1 MPPGVPGMLSVLL
14 PLLRFVFEGHREQ
27 FSNPRFVC
35 DLVSCLATTGFSS
48 ADATG
53 LPDWV
58 RALAGI
64 IMDAAVDSGT
74 ALASTQATSYSLAMF
89 TSTLMISSGLLSLL
103 RPWRARVHRGD
114 ADGGTPQTPTELLIA
129 AAIKDH
135 SWMIQSLLRQFRLDV
150 NTTDDMGRTA
160 LFHAVQ
166 NGNTNTA
173 WRLLRECAADPR
185 GHALSARPE
194 RKIAFAMALHRRL
207 GRDSRASAL
216 PPELLE
222 AVLEACRDPSD
233 VLSTVAARAGHADLA
248 SLLEWLEGLE
258 DAPPVHKDANDA
270 ATEAASRGDFDCPA
284 CGENATSPWALVPCG
299 HRVCLHCS
307 LADDCPVCGVRVLHK
322 VVPESYPAARP
333 LLSRFC
339 VRV

>member
-1 MPPGVPGMLSVLL
+1 MPPGVPGMLDFSALL

-27 FSNPRFVC
+27 FSNPRFVR
-35 DLVSCLATTGFSS
+35 DLVSCLVTTGFSS

-74 ALASTQATSYSLAMF
+74 ALASTQSISYSLAMF

-103 RPWRARVHRGD
+103 RPWRARVHGG
-114 ADGGTPQTPTELLIA
+114 DGGTPQTRTELLIA
-129 AAIKDH
+129 AALKDH
-135 SWMIQSLLRQFRLDV
+135 TPTELLITAAIKNDTSMIRSLLRQLSLDV

-166 NGNTNTA
+166 NGKASAA
-173 WRLLRECAADPR
+173 WMLLRECAADPR

-194 RKIAFAMALHRRL
+194 RSIAFAMALHRRL
-207 GRDSRASAL
+207 GGDSRAWIL
-216 PPELLE
+216 PPELLKDIIS
-222 AVLEACRDPSD
+222 ACRDPSD
-233 VLSTVAARAGHADLA
+233 VLSTVAARVGHADTA
-248 SLLEWLEGLE
+248 ALLEWLEGLE
-258 DAPPVHKDANDA
+258 DAPPVHRDANDA

-284 CGENATSPWALVPCG
+284 CGENDESP
-299 HRVCLHCS
+299 
-307 LADDCPVCGVRVLHK
+307 
-322 VVPESYPAARP
+322 
-333 LLSRFC
+333 LS
-339 VRV
+339 

>member
-1 MPPGVPGMLSVLL
+1 MLDFSALL

-27 FSNPRFVC
+27 FSNPLFVC

-64 IMDAAVDSGT
+64 IMDAAVDSGIT
-74 ALASTQATSYSLAMF
+74 LASTQAISYNLAMF

-103 RPWRARVHRGD
+103 LPWRARVHRGD

-129 AAIKDH
+129 AAIKNH
-135 SWMIQSLLRQFRLDV
+135 SWMIRSLLHNYRLDV
-150 NTTDDMGRTA
+150 NTTDNMGRTA

-173 WRLLRECAADPR
+173 WRLLRDCAADPR

-207 GRDSRASAL
+207 GRDSQASAL

-222 AVLEACRDPSD
+222 EVLEACRDPSD

-270 ATEAASRGDFDCPA
+270 STEAASRGDFDCPA
-284 CGENATSPWALVPCG
+284 CGENATSPLALVPYG
-299 HRVCLHCS
+299 HRVCKHCS
-307 LADDCPVCGVRVLHK
+307 LADDCPVCGVRVLR
-322 VVPESYPAARP
+322 VVMS
-333 LLSRFC
+333 
-339 VRV
+339 